1 MYSLFCNGLHIQ
13 EILNLLNLNVSKPII
28 IILVII
34 NSKHKIEHKINL
46 RSEKLC
52 NKLLPPNVDVNK
64 FNQMSTV
71 NFQRK
76 ILIKVSI
83 VGNKVSVFERIAR
96 QANLCTYVEYIEG
109 SMSFLR
115 HYKKLGCG
123 F

>member
-1 MYSLFCNGLHIQ
+1 MYFLFCNGLHIQ

-34 NSKHKIEHKINL
+34 NSKHKINL

-52 NKLLPPNVDVNK
+52 NKLLAPNVDVNK